1 MEKYSKIVN
10 YEDFQKDY
18 IIDRGIYRGHE
29 YVVRWCGSHPCA
41 YVKPRCH
48 LSDDQIYDIPVHG
61 GITYCGWWPS
71 FGDSEIFEGSK
82 HFVGWDYMH
91 RGDYITSEFEDYYN
105 EKVITKKYTYEEIM
119 KDIKKVINHLCIL
132 RASYKDLMLFDRLGG
147 K

>member
-29 YVVRWCGSHPCA
+29 YVVRWCDSHPCA
-41 YVKPRCH
+41 YVKPRCN

-61 GITYCGWWPS
+61 GISFCGNWLCFS
-71 FGDSEIFEGSK
+71 DGEIFKGSEN
-82 HFVGWDYMH
+82 FIGWDYAH
-91 RGDYITSEFEDYYN
+91 WGDYRTSKFDDYYN

-119 KDIKKVINHLCIL
+119 EDVKKAIDYLCEL
-132 RASYKDLMLFDRLGG
+132 EK

>member
-61 GITYCGWWPS
+61 GISYCNMFYPLLCAN
-71 FGDSEIFEGSK
+71 FEGSK
-82 HFVGWDYMH
+82 DFVGWDYMH
-91 RGDYITSEFEDYYN
+91 WGDYRTSEFDDYYN

-119 KDIKKVINHLCIL
+119 EDVKKAIDYLCKLEKKI
-132 RASYKDLMLFDRLGG
+132 
-147 K
+147 